1 MSQLKEKDKT
11 PEQHLNE
18 VVIVNLP
25 EKRFKIMIMKLIQN
39 LGERMEAKMEK
50 MKEMFNKLRRMKKQ
64 TGMNN
69 TITEM
74 KKYTRR
80 NQEQNN

>member
-11 PEQHLNE
+11 PEKQLNK

-39 LGERMEAKMEK
+39 LRERWRQRW
-50 MKEMFNKLRRMKKQ
+50 RR
-64 TGMNN
+64 
-69 TITEM
+69 
-74 KKYTRR
+74 
-80 NQEQNN
+80 